1 MCHELLSVWEVR
13 HGAMMALR
21 EILTHQGSCA
31 RVYLPDLTSENFS
44 LPDFCNKI
52 NSDAKRSREFDLNKQ
67 FGLLEENEPY
77 QKRLRF
83 SDEALVNGAN
93 VLTELPAV
101 GLKIE
106 SDLGGGSDP
115 KLPFSGVSTSA
126 PVPDLVTNINKNS
139 KLMKL
144 VKLYQYSC
152 LKNWEFLQ
160 DCAIRFVCVL
170 SLDRYALLFISML
183 TEASLLLLFFFA
195 FLQMQ
200 LRFNVTALE
209 TISLIKL

>member
-1 MCHELLSVWEVR
+1 LGSE
-13 HGAMMALR
+13 ALR

-67 FGLLEENEPY
+67 FGLLEENEHY

-93 VLTELPAV
+93 ALTELPAV

-115 KLPFSGVSTSA
+115 KLPFSGVPTSA

-144 VKLYQYSC
+144 VKLYS
-152 LKNWEFLQ
+152 
-160 DCAIRFVCVL
+160 IRASRTGNSFKIVLFGLFVCFPWIGMLYCL
-170 SLDRYALLFISML
+170 SQCSQKHHYYYFF
-183 TEASLLLLFFFA
+183 ASL
-195 FLQMQ
+195 QMH

-209 TISLIKL
+209 TIISDQVVALPLTVN